1 MSDIY
6 INPKYLEHLKDD
18 HRVQIF
24 YGGSSSGKS
33 FFLGQ
38 RIVLDILDGK
48 RNYLVV
54 RNVLASIRRS
64 TFNEIVKAIYDM
76 EVQQYFKINNT
87 EFSITCTLNNKQIIF
102 AGCDNVEKLKSI
114 TPINGVITDVFMEE
128 ATEISY
134 NSYKQLRKRLR
145 GKSEVKKRITLA
157 FNPILRTHWIYEE
170 FFKEIWTD
178 DMDFYE
184 DEEMMIL
191 KTTYKDNAF
200 LEEDDINELENEK
213 DPYFYEVYTLG
224 NFGVLG
230 NVIFKN
236 WRVEDLTDRIPTFDN
251 VSNGLDF
258 GWSNPNAFIRAH
270 VDRER
275 KKIYIFGEMYQRHQT
290 AESLANDL
298 REVLG
303 NQYVTCDSEDPRSI
317 SEISRLGIHAIK
329 AKKGVDSVI
338 FGIKWL
344 QKFELIIDV
353 HCQNFKNEIQA
364 YHWQEDREGNAIERP
379 VKKDDHLL
387 DALRYA
393 LEGEMLVN
401 EVKAS
406 TRL

>member
-87 EFSITCTLNNKQIIF
+87 EFSITYTLNNKQIIF

-114 TPINGVITDVFMEE
+114 TPINGVITDVFIEE

-191 KTTYKDNAF
+191 KSTYKDNAF

-275 KKIYIFGEMYQRHQT
+275 KKIYIFGELYQRH
-290 AESLANDL
+290 
-298 REVLG
+298 
-303 NQYVTCDSEDPRSI
+303 
-317 SEISRLGIHAIK
+317 
-329 AKKGVDSVI
+329 
-338 FGIKWL
+338 
-344 QKFELIIDV
+344 
-353 HCQNFKNEIQA
+353 
-364 YHWQEDREGNAIERP
+364 
-379 VKKDDHLL
+379 
-387 DALRYA
+387 
-393 LEGEMLVN
+393 
-401 EVKAS
+401 
-406 TRL
+406 

>member
-1 MSDIY
+1 M
-6 INPKYLEHLKDD
+6 
-18 HRVQIF
+18 
-24 YGGSSSGKS
+24 
-33 FFLGQ
+33 
-38 RIVLDILDGK
+38 
-48 RNYLVV
+48 
-54 RNVLASIRRS
+54 
-64 TFNEIVKAIYDM
+64 
-76 EVQQYFKINNT
+76 
-87 EFSITCTLNNKQIIF
+87 
-102 AGCDNVEKLKSI
+102 
-114 TPINGVITDVFMEE
+114 
-128 ATEISY
+128 
-134 NSYKQLRKRLR
+134 
-145 GKSEVKKRITLA
+145 
-157 FNPILRTHWIYEE
+157 
-170 FFKEIWTD
+170 
-178 DMDFYE
+178 
-184 DEEMMIL
+184 
-191 KTTYKDNAF
+191 
-200 LEEDDINELENEK
+200 
-213 DPYFYEVYTLG
+213 
-224 NFGVLG
+224 
-230 NVIFKN
+230 
-236 WRVEDLTDRIPTFDN
+236 EDLTDRIPTFDN